1 MIKRPIKERVLE
13 GRQYASLCSR
23 EKSPKVVAYSFQMGY
38 GFATLD
44 IVIGHIM
51 SNTAALKTLVEN
63 WLMDVQRRG
72 AELYAE
78 NEAEDVLYFSFEGKD
93 QLRFSLRMDFDLQ
106 ELTVQI
112 NSPELPGTTRE
123 VLLLNQ
129 ENLRVLAKRMCSVP
143 EGKAMIP
150 VYLLARLAILCHAY
164 QRLLAEY
171 DREHHIHTSTNT
183 VQEIEAE
190 LRQCLT
196 PEEQQRT
203 ENPFLRPK
211 AE

>member
-1 MIKRPIKERVLE
+1 MDPPYRFEI
-13 GRQYASLCSR
+13 
-23 EKSPKVVAYSFQMGY
+23 VA
-38 GFATLD
+38 GFAALD
-44 IVIGHIM
+44 IVIGDIM

-72 AELYAE
+72 TELYAE
-78 NEAEDVLYFSFEGKD
+78 NQAEEVLYFSFQGKD
-93 QLRFSLRMDFDLQ
+93 QLRFSLRIDFDLQ
-106 ELTVQI
+106 ELSVQI
-112 NSPELPGTTRE
+112 NSPELPITKRE

-129 ENLRVLAKRMCSVP
+129 ENLRALAKRMCPVP
-143 EGKAMIP
+143 EGKAMIS

-164 QRLLAEY
+164 QRILAEY

-203 ENPFLRPK
+203 ENPFLKPK
-211 AE
+211 PKTE

>member
-1 MIKRPIKERVLE
+1 MDPPYRFEI
-13 GRQYASLCSR
+13 
-23 EKSPKVVAYSFQMGY
+23 VA
-38 GFATLD
+38 GFAALD
-44 IVIGHIM
+44 IVIGDIM

-72 AELYAE
+72 TELYAE
-78 NEAEDVLYFSFEGKD
+78 NQAEEVLYFSFQGKD
-93 QLRFSLRMDFDLQ
+93 QLRFSLRIDFDLQ
-106 ELTVQI
+106 ELSVHI
-112 NSPELPGTTRE
+112 NSPELPVTTRE

-129 ENLRVLAKRMCSVP
+129 ENLRVLAKRMCPVP
-143 EGKAMIP
+143 EGKAMISI
-150 VYLLARLAILCHAY
+150 YLLARLAILCHAY

-171 DREHHIHTSTNT
+171 DREHQIHTSTNT

-203 ENPFLRPK
+203 ENPFLRPRS
-211 AE
+211 E

>member
-1 MIKRPIKERVLE
+1 M
-13 GRQYASLCSR
+13 A
-23 EKSPKVVAYSFQMGY
+23 A
-38 GFATLD
+38 GFAAVD

-51 SNTAALKTLVEN
+51 SNTAAMKTLVEN

-78 NEAEDVLYFSFEGKD
+78 NEAEEVLYFSFQGKD
-93 QLRFSLRMDFDLQ
+93 QLRYSLRIDFDLQ
-106 ELTVQI
+106 ELSVQI
-112 NSPELPGTTRE
+112 NSPELPVTKRE

-129 ENLRVLAKRMCSVP
+129 ENLRVLAKRMCPVP
-143 EGKAMIP
+143 EGKAMISI
-150 VYLLARLAILCHAY
+150 YLLARLAILCHAY

-183 VQEIEAE
+183 VREIEAE

-203 ENPFLRPK
+203 ENPFLRPRS
-211 AE
+211 E